1 MRYVLRISLPDHPGS
16 LSGVTGA
23 LGRAAADIVA
33 LEVVERRDGTAVD
46 DVFVETGAEPAMLRA
61 RLEEHAGV
69 IVEAIRPVRRF
80 RRTDAAME
88 LAAELV
94 DEGRGAIARLVDGL
108 PSALWASWAVA
119 VARGLTGVETLAASQ
134 GAPSLPALEVPWLPL
149 DAPRRLQPAEWMP
162 PEWRQRTERGELALA
177 VAPLAQRSSAVLL
190 ARLPGPRF
198 LSSELHQLALLGHIA
213 VASEAGGSER
223 RPLARVGMNR
233 ARSRS

>member
-23 LGRAAADIVA
+23 LARAAADIVA

-46 DVFVETGAEPAMLRA
+46 DLFVETETDAAALR
-61 RLEEHAGV
+61 RHVEEHAGV
-69 IVEAIRPVRRF
+69 IVEAVRPVRRF
-80 RRTDAAME
+80 RHADAAME
-88 LAAELV
+88 LAAQLV
-94 DEGRGAIARLVDGL
+94 DEGRGAVTRLVDGL

-119 VARGLTGVETLAASQ
+119 VARGLQGVETLAASQ
-134 GAPSLPALEVPWLPL
+134 GAPSLPQLEAPWLPL
-149 DAPRRLQPAEWMP
+149 DAPRRLEPAEWMP
-162 PEWRQRTERGELALA
+162 PEWRRRTERGELSLA

-213 VASEAGGSER
+213 VASEAGGSDR

-233 ARSRS
+233 SRTRS